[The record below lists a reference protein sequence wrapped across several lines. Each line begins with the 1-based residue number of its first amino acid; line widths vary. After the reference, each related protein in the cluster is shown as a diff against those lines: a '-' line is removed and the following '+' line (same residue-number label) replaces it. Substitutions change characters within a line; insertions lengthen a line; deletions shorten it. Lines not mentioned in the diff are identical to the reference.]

1 MRAITH
7 STPTK
12 YLPQVDRCR
21 SCKKMQKALK
31 NLFDESKAK
40 LLAHLRTPKGKTIL
54 HTVLIKT
61 AKKFDDG
68 NEETAMRHLLGQ
80 LRQRA
85 AKQLAQKHGLTVTG
99 NNTLLCRKCSDSRR
113 PSFLADKQSPTN
125 KRSVYRKKSSPIGS
139 ISADGNIVSMQV
151 N

>member
-1 MRAITH
+1 MRAMAH

-12 YLPQVDRCR
+12 HLPQVDRCR
-21 SCKKMQKALK
+21 SCKKVQKALQ

-54 HTVLIKT
+54 HTVLVKT

-85 AKQLAQKHGLTVTG
+85 AKQLAQKYGLTVTG
-99 NNTLLCRKCSDSRR
+99 NNTLLCRKCSD
-113 PSFLADKQSPTN
+113 KQSSTN
-125 KRSVYRKKSSPIGS
+125 KRSVHSKKTNPIGS